1 MPLMTC
7 IDIVYLWSSRL
18 ALCVTQ
24 LLCWGQMPRP
34 TLTGLAV
41 STTQSNL
48 IKVSHFINF
57 ILSGKKNTFI
67 LAVRCFYCAASMCF
81 LPASCVFFFSSSR
94 LRPRAAQPPRKL
106 KRRWGFRPLC
116 DKIDKES
123 FSTKAKLSYAKL
135 CKAMQSCVECA
146 SNCAWWEFHV
156 DVCNFTMYLQVCKC
170 YKCQI
175 FNHFQELETR
185 CNKQLF
191 VCLSWSCWNKEAA
204 LQKNLKRRLNVLG
217 LVALDLKIFRD
228 FKELRNVGPQLL
240 LVLRVLRVPFFHILS
255 FGLEPAVLRS
265 PWDGEAIGAAT
276 SAPGAHDRRAKKSQ
290 EEPRAQVISLFRL
303 SMFLHVLSFLL
314 MSVHFFSFMACH
326 NRVTWTVRVLH
337 PYAASSKLFWIW
349 LNFASP
355 RGMPHTSA
363 YRIPKGS
370 LDSRA
375 RITTSPHMCPSN
387 LTCSNLEVS

>member
-1 MPLMTC
+1 MLVRHSRHVNLPQSMPLMTC

-135 CKAMQSCVECA
+135 CKA
-146 SNCAWWEFHV
+146 AWSAPP
-156 DVCNFTMYLQVCKC
+156 
-170 YKCQI
+170 I
-175 FNHFQELETR
+175 
-185 CNKQLF
+185 
-191 VCLSWSCWNKEAA
+191 
-204 LQKNLKRRLNVLG
+204 VLG
-217 LVALDLKIFRD
+217 
-228 FKELRNVGPQLL
+228 G
-240 LVLRVLRVPFFHILS
+240 S
-255 FGLEPAVLRS
+255 
-265 PWDGEAIGAAT
+265 
-276 SAPGAHDRRAKKSQ
+276 
-290 EEPRAQVISLFRL
+290 
-303 SMFLHVLSFLL
+303 SM
-314 MSVHFFSFMACH
+314 
-326 NRVTWTVRVLH
+326 
-337 PYAASSKLFWIW
+337 
-349 LNFASP
+349 
-355 RGMPHTSA
+355 
-363 YRIPKGS
+363 
-370 LDSRA
+370 
-375 RITTSPHMCPSN
+375 
-387 LTCSNLEVS
+387 